1 MPDMKQIERN
11 RDKRTAGAAARYLLC
26 CLRVL
31 CLLAVPCISSAQVQ
45 LPAVNLGETN
55 FEDAFG
61 GPGWLLQEFPEAY
74 ASSALK
80 DSNGKTVPGSNRI
93 TTYSTTTHVAFVS
106 KKRVLGGWLS
116 GEVLQ
121 PLVDLDVQLANGTSS
136 RVRGLADMTVGAGVQ
151 WAPEKIGDGVFAHRF
166 VLDVTVPTGKYSD
179 QRPVNLGNHFV
190 AVNPYYALT
199 YERKKV
205 EFSVRLH
212 YLWNS
217 TNNDPFVGFGIR
229 NTQPGQAFHIN
240 YATSYELWKPV
251 RLGFNGYW
259 LQQLTDDRI
268 NDLTVP
274 HSRER
279 TVGLGPGLQLSGRNI
294 WFRLNAYMETDVH
307 NRPSGVKVNF
317 RISKTV
323 PTEEPQR

>member
-1 MPDMKQIERN
+1 MTELQTNSMVRRYFGGNEWR
-11 RDKRTAGAAARYLLC
+11 GALLIVSMFCAA
-26 CLRVL
+26 VAPTL
-31 CLLAVPCISSAQVQ
+31 CLAQVQ
-45 LPAVNLGETN
+45 LPAVNLGDTN

-74 ASSALK
+74 ASSELK
-80 DSNGKTVPGSNRI
+80 DSNGKTVPGNNRI
-93 TTYSTTTHVAFVS
+93 TTYSATTHVAFVS

-121 PLVDLDVQLANGTSS
+121 PLVDLDAQLANGTSS
-136 RVRGLADMTVGAGVQ
+136 RVRGLADMTVGAGLQ
-151 WAPEKIGDGVFAHRF
+151 WAPEKIGGGVFVHRF
-166 VLDVTVPTGKYSD
+166 VLDVSVPTGKYSD
-179 QRPVNLGNHFV
+179 QRPVNIGNHFV

-229 NTQPGQAFHIN
+229 NMQPGQAFHVN
-240 YATSYELWKPV
+240 YATSYELWKNV

-259 LQQLTDDRI
+259 LQQLTDHQI
-268 NDLTVP
+268 NGIDMRN
-274 HSRER
+274 SKES
-279 TVGLGPGLQLSGRNI
+279 TVGLGPGIQLSGGTI
-294 WFRLNAYMETDVH
+294 AFRANGYVETDVH
-307 NRPSGVKVNF
+307 NRPSGIKVTF
-317 RISKTV
+317 RISKAI
-323 PTEEPQR
+323 PTKEPQH